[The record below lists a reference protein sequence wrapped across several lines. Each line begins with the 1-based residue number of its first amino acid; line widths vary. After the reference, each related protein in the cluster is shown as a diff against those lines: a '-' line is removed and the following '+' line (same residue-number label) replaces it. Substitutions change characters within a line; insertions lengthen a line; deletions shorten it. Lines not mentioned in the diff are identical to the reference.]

1 MGNRNRHAFVSV
13 CTDLA
18 IHDCIWGAMIME
30 YVAHLNAQDV
40 AWFVLWMVALIVAV
54 LWRDYIKEKS
64 K

>member
-1 MGNRNRHAFVSV
+1 
-13 CTDLA
+13 
-18 IHDCIWGAMIME
+18 MIME

-54 LWRDYIKEKS
+54 LWRDYVKEKS